1 VRTKERHAPGKVRDA
16 IVAYLRHRS
25 DEASVD
31 EIHQAV
37 EAELGD
43 VPASSVRSYLNL
55 NTGPGKLFER
65 TTRGKYR
72 IH

>member
-1 VRTKERHAPGKVRDA
+1 VRDA
-16 IVAYLRHRS
+16 IVAYLCRRS
-25 DEASVD
+25 DEASVG

>member
-1 VRTKERHAPGKVRDA
+1 MRTKERHAPGKVRDA
-16 IVAYLRHRS
+16 IVGYLHHRS
-25 DEASVD
+25 DGASVS

-37 EAELGD
+37 EAELGN

-65 TTRGKYR
+65 TARGKYR
-72 IH
+72 LR